1 MKFSFRLAELL
12 NHLPDPKRRP
22 GTIKAI
28 CDYTGLDR
36 HQISSLLKNEAKY
49 VPLAAL
55 SRICDYLVKH
65 GFADA
70 DRLPGALFA
79 VEPENFWELLARRK
93 RLELCLGVR
102 ADEAWAEGSWVV
114 ASDSLLLGR
123 LLNGVSTL
131 GGTAHY
137 QPEPLGDTGMKW
149 PGEPAE
155 VPPPPPPHPDDLEQS
170 HVWAPGQKPDDEVQT
185 RAKEVYG
192 KFEAVSGDKALLGL
206 GSIKSNPLIELM
218 VAQTFDCT
226 PFESQDSL
234 DRPADRTCPFYLRYR
249 DDRLPHPDSCH
260 GGLELSRSQPSR
272 SPGIYYELPDGNWE
286 CCPWDDNRLEPAMVF
301 YIYRESQGRLEMVL
315 GGYTGRGTRL
325 LAKTLET
332 RAQEFWPPTYQQQGV
347 QMGAFIIQYTLR
359 EQAKDRNF
367 LEMPPAATPRVIPI
381 DEGVL
386 ARRAAG

>member
-36 HQISSLLKNEAKY
+36 HQVSSLLKNEAKY

-65 GFADA
+65 GYADA
-70 DRLPGALFA
+70 DRLPGSLFA
-79 VEPENFWELLARRK
+79 IEPENFWELMARRR

-102 ADEAWAEGSWVV
+102 VDEAWAEGAWVV

-137 QPEPLGDTGMKW
+137 GNTMSPEAVE
-149 PGEPAE
+149 EPA
-155 VPPPPPPHPDDLEQS
+155 PLPADNIRPPHPEDLEQS
-170 HVWAPGQKPDDEVQT
+170 LVWAPGQKSDDEVQS
-185 RAKEVYG
+185 RARDVYE
-192 KFEAVSGDKALLGL
+192 KFGAVSGDKALVGL

-218 VAQTFDCT
+218 VAQTFDCV
-226 PFESQDSL
+226 PFESEDAVG
-234 DRPADRTCPFYLRYR
+234 RPAERNCPFYLRYR
-249 DDRLPHPDSCH
+249 DDRPPHPPSCH
-260 GGLELSRSQPSR
+260 GGIALSRSQPSTE
-272 SPGIYYELPDGNWE
+272 PGIYYEQPDGTWSCSRWN
-286 CCPWDDNRLEPAMVF
+286 PKRVEPAMVF
-301 YIYRESQGRLEMVL
+301 YTYWESQGRLEMVL

-325 LAKTLET
+325 LAKTLEN
-332 RAQEFWPPTYQQQGV
+332 RAQEFWPPTYDEQGV
-347 QMGAFIIQYTLR
+347 RIGAFVVEYTLR
-359 EQAKDRNF
+359 ERAKDENF
-367 LEMPPAATPRVIPI
+367 LDSPPAATPRVIRI
-381 DEGVL
+381 EKSVL
-386 ARRAAG
+386 ARRMKH